1 MSQENVVIV
10 RSVLAALN
18 QRDFEAAFKDAAAGP
33 EAALSRA
40 VGLDRSVYSID
51 EFRRLA
57 EQFDATWDSARYGFE
72 EVIDAGDYVVTPFA
86 NRVAGRDGIEVLAHG
101 TWLWEIRGGA
111 ILRLCLYQT
120 RQQALEAVGLTE

>member
-1 MSQENVVIV
+1 MSQENVEIV
-10 RSVLAALN
+10 RSLLVALN
-18 QRDFEAAFKDAAAGP
+18 RGDFGAAFKDAAVAA
-33 EAALSRA
+33 EADLSRA

-57 EQFDATWDSARYGFE
+57 EQFDATWESVRYGFE

-86 NRVAGRDGIEVLAHG
+86 NRLAGRDGIEVLAHG
-101 TWLWEIRGGA
+101 TWLWEIRGGV

-120 RQQALEAVGLTE
+120 RQEALEVVGLSE

>member
-18 QRDFEAAFKDAAAGP
+18 QGDFEAAFKDAAAGA
-33 EAALSRA
+33 EADLSR
-40 VGLDRSVYSID
+40 
-51 EFRRLA
+51 
-57 EQFDATWDSARYGFE
+57 YGIE

-120 RQQALEAVGLTE
+120 RQEALEAVGLTE